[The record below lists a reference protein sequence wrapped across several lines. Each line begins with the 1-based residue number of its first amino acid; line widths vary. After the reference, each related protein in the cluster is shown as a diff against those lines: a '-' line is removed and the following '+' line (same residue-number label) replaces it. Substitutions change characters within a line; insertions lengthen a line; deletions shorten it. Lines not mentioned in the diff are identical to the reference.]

1 MNHSIKGIRYRS
13 IIDPIYNN
21 IQPLIRRIP
30 FYSDVYQL
38 LDSDAINEVVETKEV
53 MKISSN
59 DIVDIAFVFKAD
71 DIQKFLCDCC
81 GRSNVFIIHYKE
93 RNHTHSTNR
102 PLIFIENWQPFHKN
116 NSYPLLI
123 WHGLQTIGKEIC
135 TCLWSSYQHVK

>member
-1 MNHSIKGIRYRS
+1 MSLLIYIKAFHSVIAIGDFILTKTQILLKIICINKRKLNHSIEGIRYRS
-13 IIDPIYNN
+13 IMDPIYNN

-38 LDSDAINEVVETKEV
+38 LDSDEINKVVETKEV

-71 DIQKFLCDCC
+71 DVQKFLCDCC

-93 RNHTHSTNR
+93 RNYTRSSNR
-102 PLIFIENWQPFHKN
+102 TLILIEN
-116 NSYPLLI
+116 
-123 WHGLQTIGKEIC
+123 
-135 TCLWSSYQHVK
+135 